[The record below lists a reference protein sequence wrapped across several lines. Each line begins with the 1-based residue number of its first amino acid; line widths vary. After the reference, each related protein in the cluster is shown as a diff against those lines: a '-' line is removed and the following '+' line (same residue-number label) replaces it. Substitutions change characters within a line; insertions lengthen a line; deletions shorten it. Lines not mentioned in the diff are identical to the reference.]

1 MGSVLVVGWREAKP
15 CFPAERNVL
24 GFECWITHYDW
35 RMMELDVFGTRR

>member
-24 GFECWITHYDW
+24 GLNVGSLTMIGE
-35 RMMELDVFGTRR
+35 